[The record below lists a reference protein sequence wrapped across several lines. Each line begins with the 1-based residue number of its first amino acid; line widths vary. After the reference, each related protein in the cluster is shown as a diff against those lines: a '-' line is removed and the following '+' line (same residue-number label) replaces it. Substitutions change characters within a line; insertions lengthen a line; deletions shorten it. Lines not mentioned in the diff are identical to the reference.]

1 MKFVIAVAVSAIA
14 LTIASSA
21 SASTASQREYK
32 RGYADCAAGRWDDNQ
47 HGESYKKGC
56 RAAEDKRDGAAGAAA
71 GAAGT
76 PAISSEPGPTAPTDP
91 VVSAM
96 TEACAKRAAKSYK
109 TDIMNISTKYRE
121 VRLDGTH
128 SVDGTFTNGDVV
140 TTFQCVFDKK
150 AKKITKFKKQ

>member
-1 MKFVIAVAVSAIA
+1 VKYVTATFVSALA
-14 LTIASSA
+14 LTVATVA

-56 RAAEDKRDGAAGAAA
+56 RAAENKRDGAAA
-71 GAAGT
+71 GSAGT
-76 PAISSEPGPTAPTDP
+76 PQFSSESGPSAPVDP
-91 VVSAM
+91 VVAAM

-128 SVDGTFTNGDVV
+128 SVDGTFTKGDTVK
-140 TTFQCVFDKK
+140 TFQCRFDKN
-150 AKKITKFKKQ
+150 AKKITKFSNN